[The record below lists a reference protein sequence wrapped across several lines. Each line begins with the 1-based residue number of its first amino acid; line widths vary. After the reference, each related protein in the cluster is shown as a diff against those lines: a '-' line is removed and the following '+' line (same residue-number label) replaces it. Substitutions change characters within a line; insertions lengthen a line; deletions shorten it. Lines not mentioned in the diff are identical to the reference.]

1 MCTRKSASAMPT
13 RSPPAGRKT
22 RLENPSARCGAEVLT
37 CAHAVPVATQP
48 TTTNSTRNTNP
59 NDRRFI
65 RASPLLFRG
74 RAGEGLAYAARALK
88 TSPLVV
94 MALEI
99 ESQGLFAERGVPVLY
114 TGLGKVNA
122 AYRLARALTEH
133 RAKHGSLPQV
143 VNFGTVGSP
152 KLAAGSVVACRRFV
166 QRDMDVTGLGFAL
179 GTTPFED
186 VPPTLEFASLFPELP
201 EGVCGTGDRFET
213 GKPLVD
219 CDVIDMEGYA
229 LAKVCHLEGAGVRR
243 GEVRHRWR

>member
-1 MCTRKSASAMPT
+1 M
-13 RSPPAGRKT
+13 
-22 RLENPSARCGAEVLT
+22 
-37 CAHAVPVATQP
+37 
-48 TTTNSTRNTNP
+48 TTS
-59 NDRRFI
+59 
-65 RASPLLFRG
+65 L
-74 RAGEGLAYAARALK
+74 
-88 TSPLVV
+88 LVV

-99 ESQGLFAERGVPVLY
+99 ESQGLFAERAVPVLY

-122 AYRLARALTEH
+122 AYRLARALSEH
-133 RAKHGSLPQV
+133 RARHGAVPRV

-186 VPPTLEFASLFPELP
+186 VPATLEFAPMFPGLL

-219 CDVIDMEGYA
+219 CDVIDMEAYA
-229 LAKVCHLEGAGVRR
+229 LAKVCHLEAAEFGAVKFVTDGADGDAGVDWQANLPRASR
-243 GEVRHRWR
+243 AFVEHYERLLQG